1 MFVWHPPLSKIWL
14 IAGIATFGAM
24 CGSAA
29 SEDSSGV
36 GILSKSESREL
47 ARRYA
52 TYFAAACSVFEKFGL
67 GVLPTESLSG
77 SSSFDFDEAVEEL
90 KRRANELQGND
101 TPATRLELVRLA
113 CSSGNFLLAEIH
125 LRQAT
130 STATATATNSQSL
143 RRWRTL
149 LAATRYLTFGREA
162 DLVMM
167 ERELLTCCDSHLVG
181 HVVAEVRSRRKTL
194 SKSESPARV
203 SL

>member
-24 CGSAA
+24 CGSSA

-47 ARRYA
+47 AKRYA

-130 STATATATNSQSL
+130 STATAPNSQSL
-143 RRWRTL
+143 RGCAVSISEIGALLYQACDRKEGRTHGC
-149 LAATRYLTFGREA
+149 GRGSSVWVCG
-162 DLVMM
+162 LP
-167 ERELLTCCDSHLVG
+167 
-181 HVVAEVRSRRKTL
+181 RR
-194 SKSESPARV
+194 
-203 SL
+203 